1 MRRGGP
7 KEMRGKEEGK
17 ERKGE
22 VREGEESQQGVE
34 ERKQGES
41 GKGKR

>member
-1 MRRGGP
+1 
-7 KEMRGKEEGK
+7 MRGKEEGK

-22 VREGEESQQGVE
+22 VREGEESQQAVE